1 LKFFQNFSIRK
12 LLYNKNFA
20 ISLSIVVA
28 FVFWLIISLDQ
39 NPERERSF
47 SSVPIT
53 VSTQGTILAEQGID
67 AVNKDSILQSASV
80 TVSGPNYIV
89 SSLKTDDI
97 KIYADLSGVSKPG
110 TYTISLTAV
119 KNTSKTGFSII
130 EVSPETIQVDFDYF
144 DTKKFDIIARVDG
157 VTTSDGL
164 ISDPA
169 KVTNVD
175 QQTID
180 IRGPRAEIEKIGS
193 VVAYYKGDETLNT
206 TKTFE
211 GAIILYDKSGNQLD
225 IKKYELPYEKVDIS
239 VPVFKEKV
247 LSIVPTFS
255 NVENDLVTD
264 YLIDNNIISLS
275 ETKVTVFGQP
285 DKIDSLQKVEL
296 APIDISSVSKANF
309 KFDNV
314 TLYLEDGVGIRSDFS
329 TVNVSFD
336 LSKFAHKEITVSK
349 NNIQYGDTLESNIKA
364 QFKDKKIVIC
374 GPSSVVSKIDANT
387 AKQFKL
393 NVDLSGKVAGSETA
407 QIYNVPYS
415 VVYPSGIIAWEI
427 VSADNKTIQVSLSEK

>member
-1 LKFFQNFSIRK
+1 MKFFQNFSIRK

-20 ISLSIVVA
+20 ISLSIIVA
-28 FVFWLIISLDQ
+28 FVFWLVITLDQ

-67 AVNKDSILQSASV
+67 AVDKDSILQSASV

-97 KIYADLSGVSKPG
+97 RIYADLSGVSKPG
-110 TYTISLTAV
+110 SYTISLTAV

-130 EVSPETIQVDFDYF
+130 EVNPETIQVDFDYF
-144 DTKKFDIIARVDG
+144 DTKKFDIVARVDG

-175 QQTID
+175 QQSIE

-193 VVAYYKGDETLNT
+193 VVAYYKGNETLST

-211 GAIILYDKSGNQLD
+211 GTIIIYDKSGSQ
-225 IKKYELPYEKVDIS
+225 IKKKKYELPYETVDIS

-247 LSIVPTFS
+247 LNIVPTFS
-255 NVENDLVTD
+255 NVENSLVSD
-264 YLIDNNIISLS
+264 YLINNNIVTLS

-296 APIDISSVSKANF
+296 SPIDISSVSKSNY
-309 KFDNV
+309 KFEDV
-314 TLYLEDGVGIRSDFS
+314 ALYLEDGVGIRSDFS
-329 TVNVSFD
+329 TVDVTFKASDFVQ
-336 LSKFAHKEITVSK
+336 KEITVSK
-349 NNIQYGDTLESNIKA
+349 NNIQYGDTLESGIKA
-364 QFKDKKIVIC
+364 QFKDKIIVIC
-374 GPSSVVSKIDANT
+374 GPSSVISKIDANT

-393 NVDLSGKVAGSETA
+393 NVDLSGKVAGGESA

-415 VVYPSGIIAWEI
+415 VVYPNGIVAWET
-427 VSADNKTIQVSLSEK
+427 ATENKTIQVSLSEK

>member
-1 LKFFQNFSIRK
+1 MKFFQNFSIRK

-20 ISLSIVVA
+20 ISLSIIVA
-28 FVFWLIISLDQ
+28 FVFWLVISLDQ

-67 AVNKDSILQSASV
+67 AVDKDSILQSASV

-110 TYTISLTAV
+110 SYTISLTAV

-130 EVSPETIQVDFDYF
+130 EVNPETIQVDFDYF
-144 DTKKFDIIARVDG
+144 DTKKFDIVARVDG

-175 QQTID
+175 QQSIE

-193 VVAYYKGDETLNT
+193 VVAYYKGNETLST

-211 GAIILYDKSGNQLD
+211 GTIIIYDKSGSQLD
-225 IKKYELPYEKVDIS
+225 IKKYELPYETVDIS

-247 LSIVPTFS
+247 LNIVPTFS
-255 NVENDLVTD
+255 NVENSLVSD
-264 YLIDNNIISLS
+264 YLINNNIVTLS

-296 APIDISSVSKANF
+296 SPIDISSVSKSNY
-309 KFDNV
+309 KFEDV
-314 TLYLEDGVGIRSDFS
+314 ALYLEDGVGIRSDFS
-329 TVNVSFD
+329 TVDVTFKASDFVQ
-336 LSKFAHKEITVSK
+336 KEITVSK
-349 NNIQYGDTLESNIKA
+349 NNIQYGDTLESGIKA
-364 QFKDKKIVIC
+364 QFKDKIIVIC
-374 GPSSVVSKIDANT
+374 GPSSVISKIDANT

-393 NVDLSGKVAGSETA
+393 NVDLSGKVAGGESA

-415 VVYPSGIIAWEI
+415 VVYPNGIVAWET
-427 VSADNKTIQVSLSEK
+427 ATENKTIQVSLSEK

>member
-1 LKFFQNFSIRK
+1 MKFFQNFSIRK

-20 ISLSIVVA
+20 ISLSIIVA
-28 FVFWLIISLDQ
+28 FVFWLVISLDQ

-67 AVNKDSILQSASV
+67 AVDKDSILQSASV

-110 TYTISLTAV
+110 SYTISLTAV

-130 EVSPETIQVDFDYF
+130 EVNPETIQVDFDYF
-144 DTKKFDIIARVDG
+144 DTKKFDIVARVDG

-175 QQTID
+175 QQSIE

-193 VVAYYKGDETLNT
+193 VVAYYKGNETLST

-211 GAIILYDKSGNQLD
+211 GTIIIYDKSGSQLD
-225 IKKYELPYEKVDIS
+225 IKKYELPYETVDIS

-247 LSIVPTFS
+247 LNIVPTFS
-255 NVENDLVTD
+255 NVENSLVSD
-264 YLIDNNIISLS
+264 YLINNNIVTLS

-296 APIDISSVSKANF
+296 SPIDISSVSKSNY
-309 KFDNV
+309 KFEDV
-314 TLYLEDGVGIRSDFS
+314 ALYLEDGVGIRSDFS
-329 TVNVSFD
+329 TVDVTFKASDFVQ
-336 LSKFAHKEITVSK
+336 KEITVSK
-349 NNIQYGDTLESNIKA
+349 NNIQYGDTLESGIKA
-364 QFKDKKIVIC
+364 QFKDKIIVIC
-374 GPSSVVSKIDANT
+374 GPSSVISKIDANT

-393 NVDLSGKVAGSETA
+393 NVDLSGKVAGGESA

-415 VVYPSGIIAWEI
+415 VVYPNGIVAWET
-427 VSADNKTIQVSLSEK
+427 AAENKTIQVSLSEK

>member
-1 LKFFQNFSIRK
+1 MKFFQNFSIRK

-20 ISLSIVVA
+20 ISLSIIVA
-28 FVFWLIISLDQ
+28 FVFWLVISLDQ

-67 AVNKDSILQSASV
+67 AVDKDSILQSASV

-97 KIYADLSGVSKPG
+97 RIYADLSGVSKPG
-110 TYTISLTAV
+110 SYTISLTAV

-130 EVSPETIQVDFDYF
+130 EVNPETIQVDFDYF
-144 DTKKFDIIARVDG
+144 DTKKFDIVARVDG

-175 QQTID
+175 QQSIE

-193 VVAYYKGDETLNT
+193 VVAYYKGNETLST

-211 GAIILYDKSGNQLD
+211 GTIIIYDKSGNQLD
-225 IKKYELPYEKVDIS
+225 IKKYELPYETVDIS

-247 LSIVPTFS
+247 LNIVPTFS
-255 NVENDLVTD
+255 NVENSLVSD
-264 YLIDNNIISLS
+264 YLINNNIVTLS

-296 APIDISSVSKANF
+296 SPIDISSVSKSNY
-309 KFDNV
+309 KFEDV
-314 TLYLEDGVGIRSDFS
+314 ALYLEDGVGIRSDFS
-329 TVNVSFD
+329 TVDVTFKASDFVQ
-336 LSKFAHKEITVSK
+336 KEITVSK
-349 NNIQYGDTLESNIKA
+349 NNIQYGDTLESGIKA
-364 QFKDKKIVIC
+364 QFKDKIIVIC
-374 GPSSVVSKIDANT
+374 GPSSVISKIDANT

-393 NVDLSGKVAGSETA
+393 NVDLSGKVAGGESA

-415 VVYPSGIIAWEI
+415 VVYPNGIVAWET
-427 VSADNKTIQVSLSEK
+427 ATENKTIQVSLSEK

>member
-1 LKFFQNFSIRK
+1 MKFFQNFSIRK

-20 ISLSIVVA
+20 ISLSIIVA
-28 FVFWLIISLDQ
+28 FVFWLVISLDQ

-67 AVNKDSILQSASV
+67 AVDKDSILQSASV

-110 TYTISLTAV
+110 SYTISLTAV

-130 EVSPETIQVDFDYF
+130 EVNPETIQVDFDYF
-144 DTKKFDIIARVDG
+144 DTKKFDIVARVDG

-175 QQTID
+175 QQSIE

-193 VVAYYKGDETLNT
+193 VVAYYKGNETLST

-211 GAIILYDKSGNQLD
+211 GTIIIYDKSGSQLD
-225 IKKYELPYEKVDIS
+225 IKKYEFPYETVDIS

-247 LSIVPTFS
+247 LNIVPTFS
-255 NVENDLVTD
+255 NVENSLVSD
-264 YLIDNNIISLS
+264 YLINNNIVTLS

-296 APIDISSVSKANF
+296 SPIDISSVSKSNY
-309 KFDNV
+309 KFEDV
-314 TLYLEDGVGIRSDFS
+314 ALYLEDGVGIRSDFS
-329 TVNVSFD
+329 TVDVTFKASDFVQ
-336 LSKFAHKEITVSK
+336 KEITVSK
-349 NNIQYGDTLESNIKA
+349 NNIQYGDTLESGIKA
-364 QFKDKKIVIC
+364 QFKDKIIVIC
-374 GPSSVVSKIDANT
+374 GPSSVISKIDANT

-393 NVDLSGKVAGSETA
+393 NVDLSGKVAGGESA

-415 VVYPSGIIAWEI
+415 VVYPNGIVAWET
-427 VSADNKTIQVSLSEK
+427 AAENKTIQVSLSEK